1 MTQLGLLAVLGLTSA
16 VAYLVGTRALGLPR
30 AGLRVATGRTLES
43 IGTALIFV
51 AVNLGVGLGATLTV
65 RAVTGR
71 FVSVYAL
78 DDEVWLLLS
87 LLQGLAFHWWRVSA
101 GPTPGSPEGGGSASG

>member
-16 VAYLVGTRALGLPR
+16 VAYLVGARALGLSR
-30 AGLRVATGRTLES
+30 AGLRVSAVRTLES

-51 AVNLGVGLGATLTV
+51 AVNLGVGLAATLTV
-65 RAVTGR
+65 RLVTGR
-71 FVSVYAL
+71 FVSVYGL

-87 LLQGLAFHWWRVSA
+87 LLQGLAFHWWRVGA
-101 GPTPGSPEGGGSASG
+101 GPTAGSPRGGPLP